1 MEEDAIT
8 PDSKILETRTLSKS
22 FGGVL
27 AVDGI
32 DFNLNEG
39 EMRCLIGPN
48 GAGKSTFFKLLTGQ
62 LRPSA
67 GRILFRGSDITNA
80 QSHEIA
86 RCGVG
91 IKTQIPNLFDGLS
104 VHENLR
110 LAARRHTSERDGARV
125 VDEILPRIH
134 MQAKASRRAGEL
146 AHGERQWVE
155 LGMVLAADPQVVLL
169 DEPTAGMTKN
179 EVATTAELI
188 RVLRDGRAWIVIEH
202 DMQFVRMIADC
213 VTVFH
218 QGRIL
223 MEAHVDEVMR
233 DRRVRDIYLGKHVSS
248 TIT

>member
-1 MEEDAIT
+1 VEADTIT
-8 PDSKILETRTLSKS
+8 PDSTILETLGLSKS

-39 EMRCLIGPN
+39 ELRCLIGPN

-62 LRPSA
+62 VRPSA
-67 GRILFRGSDITNA
+67 GRILCCGSDITNA
-80 QSHEIA
+80 QSLEIA

-91 IKTQIPNLFDGLS
+91 IKTQIPNLFEGLS

-110 LAARRHTSERDGARV
+110 LAARRHTNARDGARV
-125 VDEILPRIH
+125 IDEMLQRIH
-134 MQAKASRRAGEL
+134 MQAKASCKAGEL

-179 EVATTAELI
+179 EVAATAELI
-188 RVLRDGRAWIVIEH
+188 RTLRGGRTWIVIEH
-202 DMQFVRMIADC
+202 DMQFVRMIAEC

-223 MEAHVDEVMR
+223 MEARVDEVMS
-233 DRRVRDIYLGKHVSS
+233 DQRVRDIYLGNRVRGA
-248 TIT
+248 IA